1 MHRDLCIDWMRAH
14 PKQIGGPGHV
24 VQIDE
29 SAVSSAKAAAN
40 GRARQFR
47 QRWVFGGIDKA
58 TDEAFLV
65 EVDRRDAATLLP
77 IIQQHI
83 LPGSTVWSDQWAA
96 YRQLTPVTGLPHAA
110 VNHSLHFVDPGTGVN
125 TNGIENLW
133 KCAKDKFKR
142 MHGTC
147 DAHISSYLAE
157 FMWHREHGSRD
168 ACFENTVAMMR
179 WRYPLPQ

>member
-1 MHRDLCIDWMRAH
+1 MQRDLCIDWMWAH

-40 GRARQFR
+40 RRTRQFR

-65 EVDRRDAATLLP
+65 EVDCRDAATLLP

-83 LPGSTVWSDQWAA
+83 LPGNTVWSDQWAA
-96 YRQLTPVTGLPHAA
+96 YRGSFGHTHCAMRNTDVLGQNNCGKIKQT
-110 VNHSLHFVDPGTGVN
+110 FGV
-125 TNGIENLW
+125 EQ
-133 KCAKDKFKR
+133 D
-142 MHGTC
+142 
-147 DAHISSYLAE
+147 
-157 FMWHREHGSRD
+157 
-168 ACFENTVAMMR
+168 
-179 WRYPLPQ
+179 